1 MNIPVFPDD
10 QHGTAIIAG
19 AAIINALQITGKKLE
34 EATLVCSGAGAAA
47 IACLKLMVNVGIPKE
62 DITVV
67 DSRGVVWAGGEPDVE
82 PNKDEFARE
91 TEQRTLEEAV
101 SGADNYL
108 GC

>member
-47 IACLKLMVNVGIPKE
+47 IACLKLRVNMGMPKE
-62 DITVV
+62 NITVV
-67 DSRGVVWAGGEPDVE
+67 DSRGVNWAGREPDME
-82 PNKDEFARE
+82 PNRAEFARE
-91 TEQRTLEEAV
+91 TDMRNPEESV
-101 SGADNYL
+101 HG
-108 GC
+108 